1 MAVGSGRGQVWETLP
16 YHGDM
21 RAKVSVKPFK
31 NSDIK
36 KRGGGCSLGTTGTTG
51 ATGTTVTVTDSE
63 RGKNLFPVRF
73 KIFRSHM
80 DKK

>member
-36 KRGGGCSLGTTGTTG
+36 KRGGGVFSGNY
-51 ATGTTVTVTDSE
+51 
-63 RGKNLFPVRF
+63 RNY
-73 KIFRSHM
+73 RSHRNYSHSY
-80 DKK
+80 